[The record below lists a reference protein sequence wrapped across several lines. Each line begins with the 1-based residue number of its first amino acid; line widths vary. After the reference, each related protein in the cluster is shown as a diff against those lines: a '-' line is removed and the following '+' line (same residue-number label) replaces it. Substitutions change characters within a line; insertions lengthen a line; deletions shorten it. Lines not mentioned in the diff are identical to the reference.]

1 MIDIRVFLEL
11 EAQMMRRLRKTWVPL
26 AAKLQAQV
34 EDAINAGDFASAYDL
49 AREVDLSDVGEKNR
63 QYIKYML
70 LANANFGARLVS
82 DTKATFVSSG
92 SFDAMLDKVAD
103 NFCKSLEH
111 NATTQTYKT
120 IVQSIAE
127 AEKKVDEVQKAA
139 KKRYVRELVDF
150 TEAGDDMLQLISSL
164 HSSRL
169 TVWGFAAEAEVLGLT
184 QYKLSAVLDGRTSD
198 FCRLIN
204 GKTFEVEDAR
214 KSINEILSVE
224 NPDDVKILQPWP
236 KQDKASMEEF
246 ASLSAADLTARGL
259 HIPPFHPKCRT
270 MLVRVGKAP
279 RLTKPQVDE
288 ERQKI
293 PNLTATKEMF
303 TALGLEMTDETLL
316 HWNSYVGVSPILLLA
331 RLAGYTP
338 QEILDG
344 VLGKLYKTI
353 SISKNG
359 DISFT
364 TRKKIKDKGKASS
377 NMVYDPYNGNMHLN
391 SVEFS
396 NVKASDATA
405 FLKEHFGGA
414 VDVAE
419 SLGAK
424 TLSITVGGEAGAY
437 TFSKM
442 GMVPAPADWYDI
454 KETLLEGLE
463 GDRFK
468 HVADGLMP
476 SQLKVLKD
484 LLNSKNETSIVA
496 LASLPFK
503 IGGEPIGKILLAGFK
518 YDALL
523 DLTNKKMVKMFK
535 DSL

>member
-11 EAQMMRRLRKTWVPL
+11 EAQLMRRLRKTWVPI
-26 AAKLQAQV
+26 AAKLQAKVV
-34 EDAINAGDFASAYDL
+34 EAINAGDFASAYDL
-49 AREVDLSDVGEKNR
+49 AREVDLSEVGEKNR

-70 LANANFGARLVS
+70 LANANFGARMVS
-82 DTKATFVSSG
+82 DTKATFISSG
-92 SFDAMLDKVAD
+92 TFDAMLDKVAD

-127 AEKKVDEVQKAA
+127 AEKKLDEVQKAA
-139 KKRYVRELVDF
+139 KPRYVKDFVDF

-169 TVWGFAAEAEVLGLT
+169 SVWGFAAEAEVLGLT

-246 ASLSAADLTARGL
+246 SSMTAADLTARGL

-279 RLTKPQVDE
+279 RLTKPEVDK

-293 PNLTATKEMF
+293 PNMTATKEMF
-303 TALGLEMTDETLL
+303 TALGLEMSDEALS
-316 HWNSYVGVSPILLLA
+316 HWNAYVGVSPILLLA

-338 QEILDG
+338 QELLDG
-344 VLGKLYKTI
+344 VLGKLFKSI

-359 DISFT
+359 DISFN
-364 TRKKIKDKGKASS
+364 TRKKIKDKGKAST
-377 NMVYDPYNGNMHLN
+377 NMVYDPYNGHMHLN

-396 NVKASDATA
+396 NVKSSDATA

-414 VDVAE
+414 LDVAE

-424 TLSITVGGEAGAY
+424 TLSITVGGQAGAY

-442 GMVPAPADWYDI
+442 GMVPSASDWYDI

-468 HVADGLMP
+468 EVADSLMP

-503 IGGEPIGKILLAGFK
+503 VGGEPIGKVLLAGFK
-518 YDALL
+518 YDAIL

>member
-11 EAQMMRRLRKTWVPL
+11 EAQLLRRLRKTWRPL
-26 AAKLQAQV
+26 AASLQAKVV
-34 EDAINAGDFASAYDL
+34 EAINAGDFASAYGL

-63 QYIKYML
+63 QYIKYMM

-82 DTKATFVSSG
+82 DTKSTFVSSG
-92 SFDAMLDKVAD
+92 TFDAMLDKVTD

-111 NATTQTYKT
+111 NATIQTYKS

-127 AEKKVDEVQKAA
+127 AEKKLEEVKKAA
-139 KKRYVRELVDF
+139 KPRYVREFVDF
-150 TEAGDDMLQLISSL
+150 TEAGDEMLQLISGL

-169 TVWGFAAEAEVLGLT
+169 SVWGFAAEAEVLGLT

-198 FCRLIN
+198 FCRMIN
-204 GKTFEVEDAR
+204 GKTFEVADAR

-224 NPDDVKILQPWP
+224 NPDDVKVLQPWP

-246 ASLSAADLTARGL
+246 ASMSAQELTARGL

-279 RLTKPQVDE
+279 RLSKPEVDK

-293 PNLTATKEMF
+293 PNVTATKEMF
-303 TALGLEMTDETLL
+303 QSLGLEMSDETLQ
-316 HWNSYVGVSPILLLA
+316 HWNAYVGVSPILLLA
-331 RLAGYTP
+331 KLSGYTP
-338 QEILDG
+338 QEILEG

-359 DISFT
+359 DIKFS
-364 TRKKIKDKGKASS
+364 TRKKIKDKGKVGSD
-377 NMVYDPYNGNMHLN
+377 MVYDPYNGHMHLN
-391 SVEFS
+391 AVEFS

-405 FLKEHFGGA
+405 FLKEHLGGA

-419 SLGAK
+419 SIGAK
-424 TLSITVGGEAGAY
+424 TLSITVGGELGAY

-442 GMVPAPADWYDI
+442 GMLPSASDWFDI

-463 GDRFK
+463 GKRFGF
-468 HVADGLMP
+468 VAEGLMP
-476 SQLKVLKD
+476 SQLKVVKD
-484 LLNSKNETSIVA
+484 LLNSKNESSIAA

-503 IGGEPIGKILLAGFK
+503 VGGKPVGQILLAGFK
-518 YDALL
+518 YDAIL
-523 DLTNKKMVKMFK
+523 DLSNKKMVAAFK